1 MHRARGQDPP
11 RADQRSSSGGRMT
24 SQLLAQLAI
33 FVISAFLGFELIS
46 RVPNLLH
53 TPLMSATNAI
63 HGIVLVGAII
73 ALASASDG
81 FTATVGL
88 IAVVFGAMNV
98 VGGFWVTT
106 RMLGMFGPPKK
117 RVKKREEWP
126 LQVAPFLAYL
136 AAAALFIYGIR
147 RLRTPETARS
157 GNTLAAVGMVI
168 ALVAT
173 IFVADIDRVLGALEI
188 GAGVLV
194 GSMIGAVA
202 AQRVQMTAMPQMV
215 AAFNGVGGAAAAL
228 VAVSEFYRVEALGV
242 VQETLVSAITVLLS
256 VIIGTISFS
265 GSIIAFVKLQELA
278 LGGSVTFPLQQVVNA
293 LIALSILLLSA
304 NIVADGAILPFLSP
318 LASLYVI
325 LGAALLLGVL
335 FVIPI
340 GGAGMS
346 IVISLLN
353 AFTGLAA
360 AASGFVL
367 SNYALIISGTL
378 VGASGTILTRLM
390 SGALGRPL
398 GKIIFA
404 GIAASGTSSG
414 GQQQD
419 REVNDASASEVGEY
433 LADDA
438 EKVIVVPGYGLAV
451 AQAQQAMRDL
461 VETLESEGKE
471 VLFGIHPVAGRMPG
485 HMNVLLTEVGIPYEK
500 LYDLED
506 INPEFE
512 ETDAAI
518 IVGANDVVNP
528 AANDPE
534 QDSPIS
540 GMPILNVE
548 AADRV
553 IFIKRSLSPGFAG
566 VDNPLFYDTEK
577 TMMLFSDAKQ
587 GLQDLNEAVKNG

>member
-1 MHRARGQDPP
+1 
-11 RADQRSSSGGRMT
+11 
-24 SQLLAQLAI
+24 
-33 FVISAFLGFELIS
+33 
-46 RVPNLLH
+46 
-53 TPLMSATNAI
+53 
-63 HGIVLVGAII
+63 
-73 ALASASDG
+73 
-81 FTATVGL
+81 
-88 IAVVFGAMNV
+88 
-98 VGGFWVTT
+98 
-106 RMLGMFGPPKK
+106 
-117 RVKKREEWP
+117 
-126 LQVAPFLAYL
+126 LQVGSFIAYL
-136 AAAALFIYGIR
+136 VAAALFIYGIR

-157 GNTLAAVGMVI
+157 GNTLAALGMVI
-168 ALVAT
+168 ALIAT
-173 IFVADIDRVLGALEI
+173 IFVADIDNVLSVGEI
-188 GAGVLV
+188 SVGVLV
-194 GSMIGAVA
+194 GAVIGAVA

-215 AAFNGVGGAAAAL
+215 AAFNGVGGGAAAL
-228 VAVSEFYRVEALGV
+228 IAVSEFYRVEALGQG
-242 VQETLVSAITVLLS
+242 QETLVAAIAVLLS
-256 VIIGTISFS
+256 VIIGTVSFA
-265 GSIIAFVKLQELA
+265 GSIIAFTKLQELA
-278 LGGSVTFPLQQVVNA
+278 LTGSVTFPLQQVVNA
-293 LIALSILLLSA
+293 AIFLVILLLSV
-304 NIVADGAILPFLSP
+304 NILAGGIVLSP
-318 LASLYVI
+318 LVSLYAI

-340 GGAGMS
+340 GGADMP

-390 SGALGRPL
+390 SSALGRPL

-404 GIAASGTSSG
+404 GIAASGSSQG
-414 GQQQD
+414 EQQED
-419 REVNDASASEVGEY
+419 REVNDTSASEVGEY
-433 LADDA
+433 LADEA
-438 EKVIVVPGYGLAV
+438 EKVVIVPGYGLAV

-485 HMNVLLTEVGIPYEK
+485 HMNVLLTEVGIPYDK

-506 INPEFE
+506 INPEFDDA
-512 ETDAAI
+512 DAAI

-528 AANDPE
+528 SANDPE
-534 QDSPIS
+534 VESPIS
-540 GMPILNVE
+540 GMPVLTVE
-548 AADRV
+548 NAEHV

>member
-1 MHRARGQDPP
+1 
-11 RADQRSSSGGRMT
+11 
-24 SQLLAQLAI
+24 
-33 FVISAFLGFELIS
+33 
-46 RVPNLLH
+46 
-53 TPLMSATNAI
+53 
-63 HGIVLVGAII
+63 
-73 ALASASDG
+73 
-81 FTATVGL
+81 
-88 IAVVFGAMNV
+88 
-98 VGGFWVTT
+98 
-106 RMLGMFGPPKK
+106 
-117 RVKKREEWP
+117 
-126 LQVAPFLAYL
+126 LQAAPFLAYL

-168 ALVAT
+168 ALIAT
-173 IFVADIDRVLGALEI
+173 IFVADIDNVLSVGQISVGVVI
-188 GAGVLV
+188 GSVL
-194 GSMIGAVA
+194 GAVA

-215 AAFNGVGGAAAAL
+215 AAFNGVGGGAAAL
-228 VAVSEFYRVEALGV
+228 VAVSEFYRVEALGQG
-242 VQETLVSAITVLLS
+242 QETLVSAVAVLLS
-256 VIIGTISFS
+256 VIIGTVSFA
-265 GSIIAFVKLQELA
+265 GSTIAFIKLQELA
-278 LGGSVTFPLQQVVNA
+278 LTGSVTFPLQQVVNA
-293 LIALSILLLSA
+293 VIFLGILLLSA
-304 NIVADGAILPFLSP
+304 NILAGGLVLSP
-318 LASLYVI
+318 LVSLYLI
-325 LGAALLLGVL
+325 LGASLLLGVL

-340 GGAGMS
+340 GGADMP

-404 GIAASGTSSG
+404 GIAASGG
-414 GQQQD
+414 GGSEQQED

-433 LADDA
+433 LADEA
-438 EKVIVVPGYGLAV
+438 EKVVIVPGYGLAV
-451 AQAQQAMRDL
+451 AQAQRAMRDF

-506 INPEFE
+506 INPEFDDA
-512 ETDAAI
+512 DAAI

-528 AANDPE
+528 SANDPE
-534 QDSPIS
+534 VESPIS
-540 GMPILNVE
+540 GMPVLTVE
-548 AADRV
+548 NAEHV

>member
-1 MHRARGQDPP
+1 
-11 RADQRSSSGGRMT
+11 
-24 SQLLAQLAI
+24 
-33 FVISAFLGFELIS
+33 
-46 RVPNLLH
+46 
-53 TPLMSATNAI
+53 
-63 HGIVLVGAII
+63 
-73 ALASASDG
+73 
-81 FTATVGL
+81 
-88 IAVVFGAMNV
+88 
-98 VGGFWVTT
+98 
-106 RMLGMFGPPKK
+106 
-117 RVKKREEWP
+117 

-136 AAAALFIYGIR
+136 VAAALFIYGIR
-147 RLRTPETARS
+147 RLRKPETARS

-168 ALVAT
+168 ALIAT
-173 IFVADIDRVLGALEI
+173 IFVADIDKVLSAGQI
-188 GAGVLV
+188 VGGVLV
-194 GSMIGAVA
+194 GAVVGAVA

-215 AAFNGVGGAAAAL
+215 AAFNGVGGGAAAL
-228 VAVSEFYRVEALGV
+228 IAVSEFYRVEALGQG
-242 VQETLVSAITVLLS
+242 QETLVSSVAVLLS
-256 VIIGTISFS
+256 VIIGTVSFA
-265 GSIIAFVKLQELA
+265 GSIIAFIKLQELA
-278 LGGSVTFPLQQVVNA
+278 LTGSVTFPLQQVVNA
-293 LIALSILLLSA
+293 AIFLGILLLSA
-304 NIVADGAILPFLSP
+304 NILAGGLVLSP
-318 LASLYVI
+318 LVSLYLI
-325 LGAALLLGVL
+325 LGASLLLGVL

-340 GGAGMS
+340 GGADMP

-404 GIAASGTSSG
+404 GIAAAGSSSSE
-414 GQQQD
+414 QQED

-433 LADDA
+433 LADEA
-438 EKVIVVPGYGLAV
+438 EKVVIVPGYGLAV
-451 AQAQQAMRDL
+451 AQALRDL
-461 VETLESEGKE
+461 VDTLESDGKE

-512 ETDAAI
+512 DADAAI

-528 AANDPE
+528 SANDPE
-534 QDSPIS
+534 VESPIS
-540 GMPILNVE
+540 GMPVLTVE
-548 AADRV
+548 NAEHV

-577 TMMLFSDAKQ
+577 TMMLFSDAKL

>member
-1 MHRARGQDPP
+1 M
-11 RADQRSSSGGRMT
+11 
-24 SQLLAQLAI
+24 
-33 FVISAFLGFELIS
+33 
-46 RVPNLLH
+46 
-53 TPLMSATNAI
+53 
-63 HGIVLVGAII
+63 
-73 ALASASDG
+73 
-81 FTATVGL
+81 
-88 IAVVFGAMNV
+88 
-98 VGGFWVTT
+98 
-106 RMLGMFGPPKK
+106 
-117 RVKKREEWP
+117 
-126 LQVAPFLAYL
+126 QVAPFLAYL

-157 GNTLAAVGMVI
+157 GNTLAAAGMVI
-168 ALVAT
+168 ALIAT
-173 IFVADIDRVLGALEI
+173 IFVADIDNVLSVGQI
-188 GAGVLV
+188 SVGVLV
-194 GSMIGAVA
+194 GSVLGAVA

-215 AAFNGVGGAAAAL
+215 AAFNGVGGGAAAL
-228 VAVSEFYRVEALGV
+228 VAVSEFYRVEALGQG
-242 VQETLVSAITVLLS
+242 QETLVSAVAVLLS
-256 VIIGTISFS
+256 VIIGTVSFA
-265 GSIIAFVKLQELA
+265 GSIIAFIKLQELA
-278 LGGSVTFPLQQVVNA
+278 LTGSVTFPLQQVVNA
-293 LIALSILLLSA
+293 VIFLGILLLSA
-304 NIVADGAILPFLSP
+304 NVLAGGLLLSP
-318 LASLYVI
+318 LISLYLI
-325 LGAALLLGVL
+325 LGASLLLGVL

-340 GGAGMS
+340 GGADMP

-404 GIAASGTSSG
+404 GIAASGG
-414 GQQQD
+414 GRSEQQED
-419 REVNDASASEVGEY
+419 REVNDKSAGEVGEY
-433 LADDA
+433 LADEA
-438 EKVIVVPGYGLAV
+438 EKVVIVPGYGLAV
-451 AQAQQAMRDL
+451 AQAQQALRDL

-512 ETDAAI
+512 DTDAAI

-528 AANDPE
+528 SANDPE
-534 QDSPIS
+534 VESPIS
-540 GMPILNVE
+540 GMPVLTVE
-548 AADRV
+548 NAEHV

-566 VDNPLFYDTEK
+566 VDNPLFYDTDK

>member
-1 MHRARGQDPP
+1 
-11 RADQRSSSGGRMT
+11 
-24 SQLLAQLAI
+24 
-33 FVISAFLGFELIS
+33 
-46 RVPNLLH
+46 
-53 TPLMSATNAI
+53 
-63 HGIVLVGAII
+63 
-73 ALASASDG
+73 
-81 FTATVGL
+81 
-88 IAVVFGAMNV
+88 
-98 VGGFWVTT
+98 
-106 RMLGMFGPPKK
+106 
-117 RVKKREEWP
+117 
-126 LQVAPFLAYL
+126 LQVATFVAYL

-157 GNTLAAVGMVI
+157 GNTLAAAGMVI
-168 ALVAT
+168 ALIAT
-173 IFVADIDRVLGALEI
+173 VFVADIDDVLSVGQI
-188 GAGVLV
+188 SIGVLV
-194 GSMIGAVA
+194 GAVVGAVA
-202 AQRVQMTAMPQMV
+202 AQRVHMTAMPQMV
-215 AAFNGVGGAAAAL
+215 AAFNGVGGGAAAL
-228 VAVSEFYRVEALGV
+228 IAVSEFYRVEALGQG
-242 VQETLVSAITVLLS
+242 QETIVSSIAVLLS
-256 VIIGTISFS
+256 VVIGTVSFA
-265 GSIIAFVKLQELA
+265 GSIIAFTKLQELA
-278 LGGSVTFPLQQVVNA
+278 LTGSVTFPLQQVVNA
-293 LIALSILLLSA
+293 AIFLVILLLSV
-304 NIVADGAILPFLSP
+304 NIIAGGIVLSP
-318 LASLYVI
+318 LVSLYLI

-340 GGAGMS
+340 GGADMP

-414 GQQQD
+414 GQQED

-433 LADDA
+433 LADDT
-438 EKVIVVPGYGLAV
+438 EKVVIVPGYGLAV
-451 AQAQQAMRDL
+451 AQAQQALRDL

-485 HMNVLLTEVGIPYEK
+485 HMNVLLTEVGIPYDK
-500 LYDLED
+500 LYDLDD
-506 INPEFE
+506 INPEFDDA
-512 ETDAAI
+512 DAAI

-528 AANDPE
+528 SANDPE
-534 QDSPIS
+534 VESPIS
-540 GMPILNVE
+540 GMPVLTVE
-548 AADRV
+548 NADHV

>member
-1 MHRARGQDPP
+1 
-11 RADQRSSSGGRMT
+11 
-24 SQLLAQLAI
+24 
-33 FVISAFLGFELIS
+33 
-46 RVPNLLH
+46 
-53 TPLMSATNAI
+53 
-63 HGIVLVGAII
+63 
-73 ALASASDG
+73 
-81 FTATVGL
+81 
-88 IAVVFGAMNV
+88 
-98 VGGFWVTT
+98 
-106 RMLGMFGPPKK
+106 
-117 RVKKREEWP
+117 

-168 ALVAT
+168 ALIAT
-173 IFVADIDRVLGALEI
+173 IFVADIDQVLSAGEI
-188 GAGVLV
+188 VGGVLV
-194 GSMIGAVA
+194 GSVVGAVA
-202 AQRVQMTAMPQMV
+202 AQRVHMTAMPQMV
-215 AAFNGVGGAAAAL
+215 AAFNGVGGGAAAL
-228 VAVSEFYRVEALGV
+228 IAVSEFYRVEALGQG
-242 VQETLVSAITVLLS
+242 QETLVSSIAVLFS
-256 VIIGTISFS
+256 VIIGTVSFA
-265 GSIIAFVKLQELA
+265 GSIIAFTKLQELA
-278 LGGSVTFPLQQVVNA
+278 LTGSVTFPLQQVVNA
-293 LIALSILLLSA
+293 AIFLGILLLSA
-304 NIVADGAILPFLSP
+304 NILAGGLVLSP
-318 LASLYVI
+318 LVSLYLI
-325 LGAALLLGVL
+325 LGASLLLGVL

-340 GGAGMS
+340 GGADMP

-404 GIAASGTSSG
+404 GITATGSSSG
-414 GQQQD
+414 EQQED

-433 LADDA
+433 LADEA
-438 EKVIVVPGYGLAV
+438 EKVVIVPGYGLAV

-512 ETDAAI
+512 DADAAI

-528 AANDPE
+528 SANDPE
-534 QDSPIS
+534 VESPIS
-540 GMPILNVE
+540 GMPVLTVE
-548 AADRV
+548 NAEHV

-587 GLQDLNEAVKNG
+587 GLQDLNEAVKNS

>member
-1 MHRARGQDPP
+1 
-11 RADQRSSSGGRMT
+11 
-24 SQLLAQLAI
+24 
-33 FVISAFLGFELIS
+33 
-46 RVPNLLH
+46 
-53 TPLMSATNAI
+53 
-63 HGIVLVGAII
+63 
-73 ALASASDG
+73 
-81 FTATVGL
+81 
-88 IAVVFGAMNV
+88 
-98 VGGFWVTT
+98 
-106 RMLGMFGPPKK
+106 
-117 RVKKREEWP
+117 
-126 LQVAPFLAYL
+126 LQVATFVAYL

-157 GNTLAAVGMVI
+157 GNTLAAAGMVI
-168 ALVAT
+168 ALIAT
-173 IFVADIDRVLGALEI
+173 VFVADIDNVLSVGQI
-188 GAGVLV
+188 SIGVLV
-194 GSMIGAVA
+194 GAVVGAVA

-215 AAFNGVGGAAAAL
+215 AAFNGVGGGAAAL
-228 VAVSEFYRVEALGV
+228 IAVSEFYRVEALGQG
-242 VQETLVSAITVLLS
+242 QETIVASIAVLLS
-256 VIIGTISFS
+256 VVIGTVSFA
-265 GSIIAFVKLQELA
+265 GSIIAFTKLQELA
-278 LGGSVTFPLQQVVNA
+278 LTGSVTFPLQQVVNA
-293 LIALSILLLSA
+293 AIFLVILLLSV
-304 NIVADGAILPFLSP
+304 NILAGGIVISP
-318 LASLYVI
+318 LVSLYLI

-340 GGAGMS
+340 GGADMP

-390 SGALGRPL
+390 SSALGRPL
-398 GKIIFA
+398 GKIVFA
-404 GIAASGTSSG
+404 GIAASGTSQG
-414 GQQQD
+414 GQQED
-419 REVNDASASEVGEY
+419 REVNDTSASEVGEY

-438 EKVIVVPGYGLAV
+438 EKVIIVPGYGLAV

-485 HMNVLLTEVGIPYEK
+485 HMNVLLTEVGIPYAK

-506 INPEFE
+506 INPEFDDA
-512 ETDAAI
+512 DAAI

-528 AANDPE
+528 SAGDPE
-534 QDSPIS
+534 VESPIS
-540 GMPILNVE
+540 GMPVLTVE
-548 AADRV
+548 NAEHV

>member
-1 MHRARGQDPP
+1 
-11 RADQRSSSGGRMT
+11 
-24 SQLLAQLAI
+24 
-33 FVISAFLGFELIS
+33 
-46 RVPNLLH
+46 
-53 TPLMSATNAI
+53 
-63 HGIVLVGAII
+63 
-73 ALASASDG
+73 
-81 FTATVGL
+81 
-88 IAVVFGAMNV
+88 
-98 VGGFWVTT
+98 
-106 RMLGMFGPPKK
+106 
-117 RVKKREEWP
+117 

-157 GNTLAAVGMVI
+157 GNTLAAIGMVI
-168 ALVAT
+168 ALIAT
-173 IFVADIDRVLGALEI
+173 IFVADIDKVLSAAEI

-194 GSMIGAVA
+194 GAVIGAVA

-215 AAFNGVGGAAAAL
+215 AAFNGVGGGAAAL
-228 VAVSEFYRVEALGV
+228 VAVSEFYRVEALGQG
-242 VQETLVSAITVLLS
+242 QETLVSAIAVLLS
-256 VIIGTISFS
+256 VIIGTVSFA
-265 GSIIAFVKLQELA
+265 GSTIAFIKLQELA
-278 LGGSVTFPLQQVVNA
+278 LTGSVTFPLQQVVNA
-293 LIALSILLLSA
+293 AIFLGILLLSA
-304 NIVADGAILPFLSP
+304 NILAGGFVLSP
-318 LASLYVI
+318 LVSLYLI
-325 LGAALLLGVL
+325 LGASLLLGVL

-340 GGAGMS
+340 GGADMP

-404 GIAASGTSSG
+404 GIVAAGSSSSE
-414 GQQQD
+414 QQED
-419 REVNDASASEVGEY
+419 REVNDRSASEVGEY
-433 LADDA
+433 LADEA
-438 EKVIVVPGYGLAV
+438 EKVVIVPGYGLAV

-506 INPEFE
+506 INPEFDDA
-512 ETDAAI
+512 DAAI

-528 AANDPE
+528 SANDPE
-534 QDSPIS
+534 VESPIS
-540 GMPILNVE
+540 GMPVLTVE
-548 AADRV
+548 NAEHV

-587 GLQDLNEAVKNG
+587 GLQDLNEAVKNS

>member
-1 MHRARGQDPP
+1 M
-11 RADQRSSSGGRMT
+11 
-24 SQLLAQLAI
+24 
-33 FVISAFLGFELIS
+33 
-46 RVPNLLH
+46 
-53 TPLMSATNAI
+53 
-63 HGIVLVGAII
+63 
-73 ALASASDG
+73 
-81 FTATVGL
+81 
-88 IAVVFGAMNV
+88 
-98 VGGFWVTT
+98 
-106 RMLGMFGPPKK
+106 
-117 RVKKREEWP
+117 
-126 LQVAPFLAYL
+126 QVAPFLAYL

-147 RLRTPETARS
+147 RLRKPETARS

-168 ALVAT
+168 ALIAT
-173 IFVADIDRVLGALEI
+173 IFVADIDNVLSVGQI
-188 GAGVLV
+188 SVGVLI
-194 GSMIGAVA
+194 GSVLGAVA

-215 AAFNGVGGAAAAL
+215 AAFNGVGGGAAAL
-228 VAVSEFYRVEALGV
+228 VAVSEFYRVEALG
-242 VQETLVSAITVLLS
+242 QGHETLVAAIAVLFS
-256 VIIGTISFS
+256 VIIGTISFA
-265 GSIIAFVKLQELA
+265 GSIIAFIKLQELA
-278 LGGSVTFPLQQVVNA
+278 LTGSVTFPLQQVVNA
-293 LIALSILLLSA
+293 AIFLGILLLSA
-304 NIVADGAILPFLSP
+304 NILAGGLVLSP
-318 LASLYVI
+318 LPSLYLI
-325 LGAALLLGVL
+325 LGASLLLGVL

-340 GGAGMS
+340 GGADMP

-404 GIAASGTSSG
+404 GIAASGG
-414 GQQQD
+414 GGSEQQED
-419 REVNDASASEVGEY
+419 REVNDKSAGEVGEY
-433 LADDA
+433 LADEA
-438 EKVIVVPGYGLAV
+438 EKVVIVPGYGLAV

-506 INPEFE
+506 INPEFDDA
-512 ETDAAI
+512 DAAI

-528 AANDPE
+528 SANDPE
-534 QDSPIS
+534 VESPIS
-540 GMPILNVE
+540 GMPVLTVE
-548 AADRV
+548 NAEHV

>member
-1 MHRARGQDPP
+1 VQ
-11 RADQRSSSGGRMT
+11 
-24 SQLLAQLAI
+24 
-33 FVISAFLGFELIS
+33 
-46 RVPNLLH
+46 
-53 TPLMSATNAI
+53 
-63 HGIVLVGAII
+63 VGEFI
-73 ALASASDG
+73 
-81 FTATVGL
+81 
-88 IAVVFGAMNV
+88 
-98 VGGFWVTT
+98 
-106 RMLGMFGPPKK
+106 
-117 RVKKREEWP
+117 
-126 LQVAPFLAYL
+126 AYL

-157 GNTLAAVGMVI
+157 GNTLAATGMVI
-168 ALVAT
+168 ALIAT
-173 IFVADIDRVLGALEI
+173 VFVADIDDVLSVGEI
-188 GAGVLV
+188 SVGVLV
-194 GSMIGAVA
+194 GSVIGAVA

-215 AAFNGVGGAAAAL
+215 AAFNGVGGGAAAL
-228 VAVSEFYRVEALGV
+228 IAVSEFYRVEALGQG
-242 VQETLVSAITVLLS
+242 QETLVSSLAVLLS
-256 VIIGTISFS
+256 VVIGTVSFA
-265 GSIIAFVKLQELA
+265 GSIIAFTKLQELA
-278 LGGSVTFPLQQVVNA
+278 LTGSVTFPLQQVVNA
-293 LIALSILLLSA
+293 AIFLGILLLSV
-304 NIVADGAILPFLSP
+304 NILAGGIVLPP
-318 LASLYVI
+318 LVSLYLI
-325 LGAALLLGVL
+325 LGASLLLGVL

-340 GGAGMS
+340 GGADMP

-414 GQQQD
+414 GQQED

-438 EKVIVVPGYGLAV
+438 EKVIIVPGYGLAV

-485 HMNVLLTEVGIPYEK
+485 HMNVLLTEVGIPYDK

-506 INPEFE
+506 INPEFDDA
-512 ETDAAI
+512 DAAI

-528 AANDPE
+528 SAGDPE
-534 QDSPIS
+534 VESPIS
-540 GMPILNVE
+540 GMPVLTVE
-548 AADRV
+548 NAEHV

-566 VDNPLFYDTEK
+566 VDNPLFYDTDK

>member
-1 MHRARGQDPP
+1 
-11 RADQRSSSGGRMT
+11 
-24 SQLLAQLAI
+24 
-33 FVISAFLGFELIS
+33 
-46 RVPNLLH
+46 
-53 TPLMSATNAI
+53 
-63 HGIVLVGAII
+63 
-73 ALASASDG
+73 
-81 FTATVGL
+81 
-88 IAVVFGAMNV
+88 
-98 VGGFWVTT
+98 
-106 RMLGMFGPPKK
+106 
-117 RVKKREEWP
+117 

-157 GNTLAAVGMVI
+157 GNTLAAIGMVI
-168 ALVAT
+168 ALIAT
-173 IFVADIDRVLGALEI
+173 IFVADLDGVLSVGQI
-188 GAGVLV
+188 SIGVLV
-194 GSMIGAVA
+194 GSVIGAVA
-202 AQRVQMTAMPQMV
+202 AQRVHMTAMPQMV
-215 AAFNGVGGAAAAL
+215 AAFNGVGGGAAAL
-228 VAVSEFYRVEALGV
+228 IAVSEFYQVEALGQG
-242 VQETLVSAITVLLS
+242 QETIVASIAVLLS
-256 VIIGTISFS
+256 VVIGTVSFA
-265 GSIIAFVKLQELA
+265 GSIIAFTKLQELA
-278 LGGSVTFPLQQVVNA
+278 LTGSVTFPLQQVVNA
-293 LIALSILLLSA
+293 AIFLVILLLSVNVIA
-304 NIVADGAILPFLSP
+304 GGIVLSP
-318 LASLYVI
+318 LVSLYLI

-340 GGAGMS
+340 GGADMP

-390 SGALGRPL
+390 SSALGRPL

-414 GQQQD
+414 GQQED
-419 REVNDASASEVGEY
+419 REVNDASAEEVGEY

-438 EKVIVVPGYGLAV
+438 EKVVIVPGYGLAV

-506 INPEFE
+506 INPEFDDA
-512 ETDAAI
+512 DAAI

-528 AANDPE
+528 SANDPE
-534 QDSPIS
+534 VESPIS
-540 GMPILNVE
+540 GMPVLTVE
-548 AADRV
+548 NAEQV

-566 VDNPLFYDTEK
+566 VDNPLFYDTDK

>member
-1 MHRARGQDPP
+1 
-11 RADQRSSSGGRMT
+11 
-24 SQLLAQLAI
+24 
-33 FVISAFLGFELIS
+33 
-46 RVPNLLH
+46 
-53 TPLMSATNAI
+53 
-63 HGIVLVGAII
+63 
-73 ALASASDG
+73 
-81 FTATVGL
+81 
-88 IAVVFGAMNV
+88 
-98 VGGFWVTT
+98 
-106 RMLGMFGPPKK
+106 
-117 RVKKREEWP
+117 

-168 ALVAT
+168 ALIAT
-173 IFVADIDRVLGALEI
+173 VFVADIDNVLSVGQI
-188 GAGVLV
+188 SVGVLV
-194 GSMIGAVA
+194 GSVIGAVA

-215 AAFNGVGGAAAAL
+215 AAFNGVGGGAAAL
-228 VAVSEFYRVEALGV
+228 VAVSEFYRVEALGQG
-242 VQETLVSAITVLLS
+242 QETLVAAIAVLLS
-256 VIIGTISFS
+256 VVIGTVSFA
-265 GSIIAFVKLQELA
+265 GSIIAFTKLQELA
-278 LGGSVTFPLQQVVNA
+278 LTGSVTFPLQQVVNA
-293 LIALSILLLSA
+293 AIFLGILLLSA
-304 NIVADGAILPFLSP
+304 NILAGGLVLSP
-318 LASLYVI
+318 LVSLYLI
-325 LGAALLLGVL
+325 LGASLLLGVL

-340 GGAGMS
+340 GGADMP

-404 GIAASGTSSG
+404 GIAATGSSSG
-414 GQQQD
+414 GQQED

-433 LADDA
+433 LADEA
-438 EKVIVVPGYGLAV
+438 EKVVIVPGYGLAV
-451 AQAQQAMRDL
+451 AQAQQAMRGL

-506 INPEFE
+506 INPEFDDA
-512 ETDAAI
+512 DAAI

-528 AANDPE
+528 SANDPE
-534 QDSPIS
+534 VESPIS
-540 GMPILNVE
+540 GMPVLTVE
-548 AADRV
+548 NAERV

-587 GLQDLNEAVKNG
+587 GLQDLNEAVKNS

>member
-1 MHRARGQDPP
+1 
-11 RADQRSSSGGRMT
+11 
-24 SQLLAQLAI
+24 
-33 FVISAFLGFELIS
+33 
-46 RVPNLLH
+46 
-53 TPLMSATNAI
+53 
-63 HGIVLVGAII
+63 
-73 ALASASDG
+73 
-81 FTATVGL
+81 
-88 IAVVFGAMNV
+88 
-98 VGGFWVTT
+98 
-106 RMLGMFGPPKK
+106 
-117 RVKKREEWP
+117 

-168 ALVAT
+168 ALIAT
-173 IFVADIDRVLGALEI
+173 IFVADIDKVLSAGQIL
-188 GAGVLV
+188 GGVLV
-194 GSMIGAVA
+194 GAVVGAVA

-215 AAFNGVGGAAAAL
+215 AAFNGVGGGAAAL
-228 VAVSEFYRVEALGV
+228 IAVSEFYRVEALGQG
-242 VQETLVSAITVLLS
+242 QETLVSSVAVLLS
-256 VIIGTISFS
+256 VIIGTVSFA
-265 GSIIAFVKLQELA
+265 GSIIAFTKLQELA
-278 LGGSVTFPLQQVVNA
+278 LTGSVTFPLQQVVNA
-293 LIALSILLLSA
+293 AIFLGILLLSA
-304 NIVADGAILPFLSP
+304 NILVGGLVLSP
-318 LASLYVI
+318 LVSLYLI
-325 LGAALLLGVL
+325 LGASLLLGVL

-340 GGAGMS
+340 GGADMP

-404 GIAASGTSSG
+404 GIAASGG
-414 GQQQD
+414 GGSEQQED

-433 LADDA
+433 LADEA
-438 EKVIVVPGYGLAV
+438 EKVVIVPGYGLAV
-451 AQAQQAMRDL
+451 AQAQQALRDL

-512 ETDAAI
+512 DADAAI

-528 AANDPE
+528 SANDPE
-534 QDSPIS
+534 VESPIS
-540 GMPILNVE
+540 GMPVLTVE
-548 AADRV
+548 NAEHV

-587 GLQDLNEAVKNG
+587 GLQDLNEAVKNS